1 MIATVT
7 IAQDQLE
14 ETISTCRFAQRV
26 AMVSNEVMRIEKPI
40 EEFSMPSCDKMV
52 LSSWKFLIWFW
63 DDR

>member
-26 AMVSNEVMRIEKPI
+26 AMVSNEVMRIEKSI
-40 EEFSMPSCDKMV
+40 EEFSMSC
-52 LSSWKFLIWFW
+52 W
-63 DDR
+63 

>member
-40 EEFSMPSCDKMV
+40 EEFSMSCCDKNGLELLKKNCLV
-52 LSSWKFLIWFW
+52 LG
-63 DDR
+63 

>member
-40 EEFSMPSCDKMV
+40 EEFSMSCCDKMV
-52 LSSWKFLIWFW
+52 SSSWKVLIWFW

>member
-26 AMVSNEVMRIEKPI
+26 AMVSNEVMRIGKPI
-40 EEFSMPSCDKMV
+40 EEFAMSCCDKMV
-52 LSSWKFLIWFW
+52 SSSWKFLIWFW